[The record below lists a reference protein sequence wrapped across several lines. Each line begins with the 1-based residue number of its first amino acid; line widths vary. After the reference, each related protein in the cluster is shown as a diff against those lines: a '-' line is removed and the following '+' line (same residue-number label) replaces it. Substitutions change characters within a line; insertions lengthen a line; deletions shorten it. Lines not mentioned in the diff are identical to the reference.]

1 MRKPTKTKSVSA
13 GTRIYYFDA
22 HNDNKGQPYLSIS
35 EVPVDRSP
43 GPKRRQRIFIHIE
56 DIEKFADAFNEMA
69 KHIKNESER

>member
-22 HNDNKGQPYLSIS
+22 LNDSKGQPYLSIS

-43 GPKRRQRIFIHIE
+43 GPKKRQRIFVHIE
-56 DIEKFADAFNEMA
+56 DIEKFADALNEML
-69 KHIKNESER
+69 KHMRQNG

>member
-22 HNDNKGQPYLSIS
+22 LNDSKGQPYLSIS

-43 GPKRRQRIFIHIE
+43 GPKKRQRIFIHIE
-56 DIEKFADAFNEMA
+56 DIEKFADAFNEMV
-69 KHIKNESER
+69 KHIKNGSAK

>member
-22 HNDNKGQPYLSIS
+22 LNDSKGQPYLSIS

-43 GPKRRQRIFIHIE
+43 GTKKRQRIFVHIE
-56 DIEKFADAFNEMA
+56 DIDKFADAFNEMA
-69 KHIKNESER
+69 KHIKSS

>member
-13 GTRIYYFDA
+13 GTRIYYLDA
-22 HNDNKGQPYLSIS
+22 LNDNKGQPYLSIS

-43 GPKRRQRIFIHIE
+43 GPKKRQRIFIHIE
-56 DIEKFADAFNEMA
+56 DIDKFADAFNEMA

>member
-22 HNDNKGQPYLSIS
+22 LNDSKGQPYFSIS

-43 GPKRRQRIFIHIE
+43 GSKKRQRIFIHKE

-69 KHIKNESER
+69 KYIKPL